1 MQRRLANVAQIT
13 DLAFVES
20 NPRHF
25 CEAAPAMTDPT
36 PPLSGLSPLSGKT
49 VITKFDGG
57 LLSSDG
63 VVMAL
68 REVEQRLRV
77 ARTSF

>member
-25 CEAAPAMTDPT
+25 CEAALAMTDTT
-36 PPLSGLSPLSGKT
+36 PPLSGLSPVSGKT
-49 VITKFDGG
+49 FA
-57 LLSSDG
+57 LLERRFSYG
-63 VVMAL
+63 PHAAL
-68 REVEQRLRV
+68 AACLR
-77 ARTSF
+77 ACNSLRASG

>member
-1 MQRRLANVAQIT
+1 
-13 DLAFVES
+13 
-20 NPRHF
+20 
-25 CEAAPAMTDPT
+25 MTDPT
-36 PPLSGLSPLSGKT
+36 PPLSGLSPVSGKT

-63 VVMAL
+63 GVMAL